1 MGHTKKLKKQQQLT
15 VSCLI
20 CVYQLMYFYLDLG
33 DVKASFVIDLVV
45 LFLQGFDYT
54 YSKVLQKLQLLKDQ
68 F

>member
-1 MGHTKKLKKQQQLT
+1 
-15 VSCLI
+15 
-20 CVYQLMYFYLDLG
+20 MYFYLDLG